1 MKKRKDSLH
10 DFDYQGVSFH
20 ILYIFPNNIKNTDTP
35 CLGRIN
41 PIDPATTKAYTKH
54 QIYGSKSNA
63 PLNFQVRG
71 KDKLD
76 IWNHKKDLAA
86 SSIIALMKQNGLIQ
100 SESTTDLNDDS
111 SNSDLSVLAKNFQG
125 MFFMLHRSEWGLRTV
140 AEYTRQY
147 EVLAAELSGI
157 QANLLDGE
165 KYRDLQETICYNA
178 LKTAR
183 KVDNWRYGDEPPASA
198 RKRLSLLYE
207 LIQDLKQVEGVP
219 IPVIPTRYNSKPS
232 RQQLLLDRIDS
243 ARSLPYD
250 FLHTACVTGAIPG
263 QLGILADGGLRIS
276 ELAGLLFSCL
286 HAIDTSQGT
295 LYYIEINGQLTP
307 SGKRTEITKT
317 AASYRI
323 VPLSPELGEEL
334 NRQRQQLEEQLGDL
348 AFRLMC
354 GQASCDE
361 YIDTPAQAA
370 AWQKKVGEQIPEL
383 LRSTSLIDAMVSER
397 AYVFNLDVQNKYLFS
412 MITCHALRRN
422 YCTWLYCYSGLC
434 TSEIYRLMGHS
445 DKARPKSSSEGL
457 TDTDLRRICLQNY
470 VSHTL
475 YHTPGSLTYSLSNT
489 IRATEVPACNVNL
502 ILPPKATIN
511 LILEDTEPSNRIHYS
526 SDGILVEE
534 VRREKTR
541 NPQYDYSLLA
551 SDEVWAIK
559 DKHKLLD

>member
-1 MKKRKDSLH
+1 MEQEYKISINITPKAFEGLARQGMLCHQGICELCDDALAAALPGEKARVCVALAPDADKNFLQLAVADWGSGMELFALTNALQLGSSPLSNNRLNEH
-10 DFDYQGVSFH
+10 GYGLNNALACLSGGTGDWCIYTRDAPGPYFYVHGPFDLEMTV
-20 ILYIFPNNIKNTDTP
+20 KTTDT
-35 CLGRIN
+35 
-41 PIDPATTKAYTKH
+41 IDLPE
-54 QIYGSKSNA
+54 S
-63 PLNFQVRG
+63 LNLQ
-71 KDKLD
+71 
-76 IWNHKKDLAA
+76 W
-86 SSIIALMKQNGLIQ
+86 
-100 SESTTDLNDDS
+100 SE
-111 SNSDLSVLAKNFQG
+111 
-125 MFFMLHRSEWGLRTV
+125 
-140 AEYTRQY
+140 
-147 EVLAAELSGI
+147 
-157 QANLLDGE
+157 
-165 KYRDLQETICYNA
+165 
-178 LKTAR
+178 
-183 KVDNWRYGDEPPASA
+183 
-198 RKRLSLLYE
+198 
-207 LIQDLKQVEGVP
+207 
-219 IPVIPTRYNSKPS
+219 PS
-232 RQQLLLDRIDS
+232 S

-489 IRATEVPACNVNL
+489 IRATEVPACNINL

>member
-1 MKKRKDSLH
+1 MA
-10 DFDYQGVSFH
+10 
-20 ILYIFPNNIKNTDTP
+20 P
-35 CLGRIN
+35 
-41 PIDPATTKAYTKH
+41 
-54 QIYGSKSNA
+54 SN
-63 PLNFQVRG
+63 
-71 KDKLD
+71 
-76 IWNHKKDLAA
+76 
-86 SSIIALMKQNGLIQ
+86 
-100 SESTTDLNDDS
+100 
-111 SNSDLSVLAKNFQG
+111 
-125 MFFMLHRSEWGLRTV
+125 
-140 AEYTRQY
+140 
-147 EVLAAELSGI
+147 
-157 QANLLDGE
+157 
-165 KYRDLQETICYNA
+165 
-178 LKTAR
+178 
-183 KVDNWRYGDEPPASA
+183 
-198 RKRLSLLYE
+198 
-207 LIQDLKQVEGVP
+207 
-219 IPVIPTRYNSKPS
+219 
-232 RQQLLLDRIDS
+232 
-243 ARSLPYD
+243 RSLKHP
-250 FLHTACVTGAIPG
+250 
-263 QLGILADGGLRIS
+263 
-276 ELAGLLFSCL
+276 
-286 HAIDTSQGT
+286 
-295 LYYIEINGQLTP
+295 INGQLTP

-489 IRATEVPACNVNL
+489 IRATEVPACNINL